1 MRNPES
7 RPSGDRI
14 GHLLRMV
21 AWSVVLLALGCSPMR
36 PEDFEGSGPL
46 FLPEAFFAGR
56 TQGHGF
62 FQDRFGGIRREFRVD
77 IEGRIEGDTLT
88 LEEEFFYLD
97 GERERRTWTI
107 ARLAPGRYEG
117 RASDLVGVATGR
129 AVGRAANWRYTF
141 ALPIAGTRW
150 SFVVDDWMLLQDEAT
165 LLNRSTF
172 SKFGITVGQAVI
184 VFRKQPAEPGRA
196 SIGAVG
202 ARVALA
208 R

>member
-1 MRNPES
+1 
-7 RPSGDRI
+7 
-14 GHLLRMV
+14 
-21 AWSVVLLALGCSPMR
+21 MR
-36 PEDFEGSGPL
+36 PEDFEGSGPP

-62 FQDRFGGIRREFRVD
+62 FQDRFGRIRREFRVD

-88 LEEEFFYLD
+88 LEEEFFYRD

-107 ARLAPGRYEG
+107 HRLAPGRYEG
-117 RASDLVGVATGR
+117 RASDLVGAATGR

-141 ALPIAGTRW
+141 ALPIGGTRW
-150 SFVVDDWMLLQDEAT
+150 SFAVDDWMLLQDEGT

-184 VFRKQPAEPGRA
+184 VFRKLPAEPGRA
-196 SIGAVG
+196 SLGAEE
-202 ARVALA
+202 ARFAVASGG